1 MVMKE
6 PASQQA
12 EAEETLQLQ
21 QTKTEDRQTEA
32 EERTF
37 SIIINISRHRC
48 SVRGAAEAKADS
60 TRRSSS
66 SSSLL
71 FLLLLIDFSL
81 L

>member
-1 MVMKE
+1 MVMKQ

-12 EAEETLQLQ
+12 EETLQ

>member
-1 MVMKE
+1 MVMKQ
-6 PASQQA
+6 PARVSQQG
-12 EAEETLQLQ
+12 EETLQ

>member
-1 MVMKE
+1 MVMKQ
-6 PASQQA
+6 PARASQQA
-12 EAEETLQLQ
+12 EETLQ